1 MTSPSSVN
9 VTGTWSG
16 TVGAGS
22 GGGRA
27 LRLTWAATQSGSSVS
42 GPITVLTSP
51 PVTDLTVT
59 GTLHGSLDGSHMS
72 LTLAVSAGSVP
83 GSPECS
89 LSGSGSTTVSTTTM
103 SGTLDVMYVA
113 CERLGLQPPSSN
125 LLTLT
130 KQ

>member
-1 MTSPSSVN
+1 
-9 VTGTWSG
+9 
-16 TVGAGS
+16 
-22 GGGRA
+22 
-27 LRLTWAATQSGSSVS
+27 
-42 GPITVLTSP
+42 
-51 PVTDLTVT
+51 
-59 GTLHGSLDGSHMS
+59 
-72 LTLAVSAGSVP
+72 VP